1 MAISNSKNI
10 HFLRILRIFLMVAG
24 FFFLA
29 ALVVAFT
36 SLPFWGIYWLGTSKS
51 ELKSTPAT
59 IVLLGGGGMPG
70 AENLMRIW
78 HTGNAAGS
86 FPDAGIIIAMPG
98 DTTNLKS
105 TPQMMK
111 AELVIRGIASSRIH
125 IENEGTNTRTYPPC
139 CPYISKSRLYKSI
152 CIACI

>member
-1 MAISNSKNI
+1 MVNSNSKNI
-10 HFLRILRIFLMVAG
+10 HFLRIVRIFLILQG
-24 FFFLA
+24 FFLLA
-29 ALVVAFT
+29 ALAIAFT

-78 HTGNAAGS
+78 HTGNAARS
-86 FPDAGIIIAMPG
+86 FPEAGIMIAMPG
-98 DTTNLKS
+98 DTTDLKS

-111 AELVIRGIASSRIH
+111 TELV
-125 IENEGTNTRTYPPC
+125 
-139 CPYISKSRLYKSI
+139 
-152 CIACI
+152 